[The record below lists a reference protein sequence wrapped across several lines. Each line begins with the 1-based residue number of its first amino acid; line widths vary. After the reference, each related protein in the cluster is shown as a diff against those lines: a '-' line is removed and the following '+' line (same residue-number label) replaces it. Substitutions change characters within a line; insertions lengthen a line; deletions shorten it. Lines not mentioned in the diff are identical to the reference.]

1 VANRSRRARTT
12 EQVFYELFWFKEGIH
27 MWPSLSET
35 TWSTRSWP
43 WSIPVP
49 FSISAFEQGLRVLTP
64 QPDPQSSMRL
74 PSPPKPT
81 PTLIDRVIAT
91 LLPFDL
97 VLKEIRRRSRRSS
110 SIRSIDVGRPPPT
123 PSVILLFCS
132 CPVSHAT
139 IDDKVNI
146 YLFPSP
152 ALISWFICHTSI
164 GVFGRLP
171 RYGGQLGAIE

>member
-81 PTLIDRVIAT
+81 PTPIDWVIAT

-110 SIRSIDVGRPPPT
+110 SIRSIDVGRPPLPQSSCYSARALSRMP
-123 PSVILLFCS
+123 PSTIRWISISSPHLLWFHDLS
-132 CPVSHAT
+132 AT
-139 IDDKVNI
+139 H
-146 YLFPSP
+146 P
-152 ALISWFICHTSI
+152 
-164 GVFGRLP
+164 
-171 RYGGQLGAIE
+171 LGSSVVCLSMVGS